1 MPELWPYT
9 TVWPSWTLWPHE
21 PPGWVI
27 EAAPGVNA
35 ADVPTDG
42 DWEDWSDRLV
52 EFSLRRGRNH
62 EMDRM
67 DVGRMTAQL
76 RNNDRRL
83 DPTENADIYP
93 MMQVRIRATAE
104 DYSLPLF
111 YGYAEQLPQR
121 ANSIGS
127 EIRVHLDLIDGMVL
141 LNLADTDAVAP
152 QEGSGARIG
161 RLLDDAGWPS
171 GLRDIDTGQ
180 STVQAK
186 TYDSESVLS
195 AIREVA
201 ETEQGIFWIDG
212 QGRAQ
217 FRERHDRILTQN
229 DSAATFADDGT
240 GFPYFDPEPTFDE
253 SQLWNR
259 IRVEAPGLTAQT
271 AEDSASI
278 AQHLRRKKKVES
290 LTVDENEMLALAD
303 WLLWRYKDARLRFDR
318 ITLHPSA
325 YPDQAETVLGT
336 DLGSRYTLVRN
347 YETGSTVS
355 EDVHVERI
363 SIKASAEAIY
373 GTEVQWRLSPAARDT
388 FWVLGDSNAGVLGE
402 TTRLAF

>member
-9 TVWPSWTLWPHE
+9 TEWPSWTLWPYE

-35 ADVPTDG
+35 ADVPTDA

-62 EMDRM
+62 ELDRM
-67 DVGRMTAQL
+67 DVGRMTAVL

-93 MMQVRIRATAE
+93 MLQVRIRATAV
-104 DYSLPLF
+104 DYSIPLF
-111 YGYAEQLPQR
+111 YGYAEQLPQQ

-127 EIRVHLDLIDGMVL
+127 EIRVDLDLIDGMVL
-141 LNLADTDAVAP
+141 LNLADTASAAP
-152 QEGSGARIG
+152 QEGSGARIV

-180 STVQAK
+180 SVVQAK

-229 DSAATFADDGT
+229 DSTATFADDGT
-240 GFPYFDPEPTFDE
+240 GHPYFDPEPTFDE

-271 AEDSASI
+271 AEDSTSI
-278 AQHLRRKKKVES
+278 AKHLRRKKKVES

-336 DLGSRYTLVRN
+336 DLGSRYTLVRT
-347 YETGSTVS
+347 YETGAQVS
-355 EDVHVERI
+355 EDVHVERM

-373 GTEVQWRLSPAARDT
+373 GTEVRWRLSPAARDT